1 MPISSLGGFG
11 GQAGVTIAQSRRET
25 DVGFA
30 ADSLLEEAVTSE
42 PVSGKRPENSLP
54 GGKNKTLGSR
64 SNSPENGTP
73 SGGGGPPTM
82 AFYSRL

>member
-1 MPISSLGGFG
+1 VENRPPTSSSREILILRKLRF
-11 GQAGVTIAQSRRET
+11 AG
-25 DVGFA
+25 
-30 ADSLLEEAVTSE
+30 DSPLEEAVTSE

>member
-1 MPISSLGGFG
+1 MIR
-11 GQAGVTIAQSRRET
+11 TIEALTRQEEEVR
-25 DVGFA
+25 FA
-30 ADSLLEEAVTSE
+30 RDSPLEEAVTSE

>member
-1 MPISSLGGFG
+1 M
-11 GQAGVTIAQSRRET
+11 
-25 DVGFA
+25 
-30 ADSLLEEAVTSE
+30 DSPLEEAVTSE